1 MATNKITYL
10 SAVHDTTFSKH
21 TLFKPTIV
29 VVMPAHNEEDDIKK
43 ALLSLSKQVF
53 PPGLSMHVYIALDN
67 CTDNTEK
74 VIYET
79 NKELGLTIFL
89 LETVDNTERKVGSL
103 NQVYRLFYG
112 DETHLRR
119 REVGPL
125 QKEYVR
131 SIQAFVGMDAD
142 VQLEKNTIATLWD
155 ELNSAPYVG
164 SVSANFTCQFPT
176 EGERDSRPGREIMR
190 NWWISQQIRDFADWT
205 LRQKQ
210 NRHIAEIAGGQCSI
224 FRPEAMLEVREK
236 YKLNGFFDNSTDTED
251 LLITQHLR
259 ACGWTCLTSKSARA
273 YVDSMDNYPA
283 YFAQRKKW
291 VSGTID
297 YMLLARLSTSFSRKA
312 WGQQLIL
319 LVNFLIR
326 ILLITLI
333 PLSIWQGVFTWNWI
347 WAIPFVVSSILN
359 VSLTFLSPDYRA
371 IDIILTAL
379 GVNQEVYLWITI
391 HVHISSWLDKLKIEQ
406 QDGWANQYKAESGQG
421 GSPIN
426 FIPIFLLGVLGYIFY
441 KYRNQWMINEQLIT
455 LAKGYMTI
463 GYPLL
468 TFMTI
473 IMSLSVI
480 RKIFRLRY
488 PYRP

>member
-1 MATNKITYL
+1 MTTNKITYL
-10 SAVHDTTFSKH
+10 SAVHDTIFPRNI
-21 TLFKPTIV
+21 LFKPAIAV
-29 VVMPAHNEEDDIKK
+29 IMPAHNEEDDIEK
-43 ALLSLSKQVF
+43 ALISLSKQQL
-53 PPGLSMHVYIALDN
+53 PQELSMHLYIALDN

-74 VIYET
+74 VIHEI
-79 NKELGLTIFL
+79 NKDLGLTIFL
-89 LETVDNTERKVGSL
+89 LETIDNVERKVGAL

-112 DETHLRR
+112 DETHLRYKD
-119 REVGPL
+119 VGPL

-131 SIQAFVGMDAD
+131 SIQAFIGMDAD
-142 VQLEKNTIATLWD
+142 AQLEKDTIAILWE

-164 SVSANFTCQFPT
+164 SVSANFTCQFPSK
-176 EGERDSRPGREIMR
+176 EEKDSRPGTGFMQD
-190 NWWISQQIRDFADWT
+190 WWIAQQIRDFADWT

-210 NRHIAEIAGGQCSI
+210 NRHIAEIAGGQCTI
-224 FRPEAMLEVREK
+224 FRPDAMLEVREK

-273 YVDSMDNYPA
+273 YVDSMDNYTA

-297 YMLLARLSTSFSRKA
+297 YMLLAGLSTSFARKA

-333 PLSIWQGVFTWNWI
+333 PLSIGLGVFTWNWI
-347 WAIPFVVSSILN
+347 WAIPFIVSSILN
-359 VSLTFLSPDYRA
+359 VSLTLLSPDYRPF
-371 IDIILTAL
+371 DVVLTAL
-379 GVNQEVYLWITI
+379 GINQEVYLWITI
-391 HVHISSWLDKLKIEQ
+391 HVHISSWIDKMKIEQ
-406 QDGWANQYKAESGQG
+406 QDGWANQYKAEKGHG

-426 FIPIFLLGVLGYIFY
+426 FLPIFLLGILVFVFY
-441 KYRNQWMINEQLIT
+441 HYRDKWMINEQLISI
-455 LAKGYMTI
+455 AKSYLTV

-473 IMSLSVI
+473 IMSLNVI